1 MQLWFSTR
9 SAIRKHLACL
19 ARRRSA
25 RSFTSPHYA
34 DSSSSSNPR
43 ICDVDAVTGRAI
55 NLFRMYSD
63 TGGVRLQF
71 GFTRAHAVLLRTIS
85 VPLAFD
91 LNLSLTALYR
101 TANRRTFFYLL
112 RLSTRYLKKTAR
124 KAKFIN
130 EFHSKNNKFISV
142 NLLM

>member
-112 RLSTRYLKKTAR
+112 RLSTRYLKK
-124 KAKFIN
+124 
-130 EFHSKNNKFISV
+130 HSKKSEIHQRISQ
-142 NLLM
+142 